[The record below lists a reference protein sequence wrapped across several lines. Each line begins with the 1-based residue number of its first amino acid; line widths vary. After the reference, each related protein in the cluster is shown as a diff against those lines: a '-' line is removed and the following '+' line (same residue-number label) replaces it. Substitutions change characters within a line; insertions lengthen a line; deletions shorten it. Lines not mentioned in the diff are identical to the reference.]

1 MKAMDL
7 LIGFGSVKDSF
18 VIGAEE
24 FRQGKQKAQMKRLS
38 TRKMWL
44 IAAVIALM
52 LLLVGCAVAYANGWF
67 QQIFS
72 ARSETPLSPAQ
83 IQYIQ
88 DNEQLVGQSQTK
100 NDWTIDLKST
110 ICDGSTGYLV
120 FQITGPD
127 DVDLEQYLNPPTVDD
142 KRLSMGN
149 YSASRKAAY
158 SMAVASIGT
167 VDRERNYWYLDG
179 GDWISDGD
187 GQPNTV
193 LFCMSI
199 RCEKMDPNKPMLL
212 EEPFGKDVSFR
223 IRLMGITLEYTNLE
237 LRKEIEE
244 KYAGQDYLVDG
255 EEAAGLFCS
264 DILTDE
270 QWDFDIS
277 FDPDNQFVELI
288 NQPVS
293 AQAKVWRYAD
303 EKQWEVRESLED
315 AQIASLRVTPFG
327 ANITYVPKPDAVG
340 ISPRLGK
347 TMEDAIYAVMKDGSR
362 IKLDLSGNNDTVLQ
376 AETPIVLS
384 QLDSILLEDGTA
396 IPLLY
401 PPKEARQTGPS
412 GIE

>member
-7 LIGFGSVKDSF
+7 LVGFGSVKDSY

-24 FRQGKQKAQMKRLS
+24 FRQGKHKAQIKRLS
-38 TRKMWL
+38 TRKAWL
-44 IAAVIALM
+44 IAAVIALT

-72 ARSETPLSPAQ
+72 ARSETPLSSEQ

-88 DNEQLVGQSQTK
+88 NNEQIVGQSQTK
-100 NDWTIDLKST
+100 NDWTVDLKST
-110 ICDGSTGYLV
+110 ICDGRTGYLV
-120 FQITGPD
+120 FQVTAPD
-127 DVDLEQYLNPPTVDD
+127 DVDLEQYLNPPTLDD

-149 YSASRKAAY
+149 CSASRKAAY
-158 SMAVASIGT
+158 SLAVASIGT
-167 VDRERNYWYLDG
+167 VDTERNYWYLDG
-179 GDWISDGD
+179 GSWISDQD

-212 EEPFGKDVSFR
+212 EDPFGKDVSFR
-223 IRLMGITLEYTNLE
+223 IRLLGITLEYTNLE
-237 LRKEIEE
+237 LQKEIEE

-270 QWDFDIS
+270 EWYFDVT
-277 FDPDNQFVELI
+277 FDPDNQFMELI

-303 EKQWEVRESLED
+303 EKQWETKDSLEEV
-315 AQIASLRVTPFG
+315 QISSFRVTPFG
-327 ANITYVPKPDAVG
+327 ASISYVPKPDAIG
-340 ISPRLGK
+340 ISLK
-347 TMEDAIYAVMKDGSR
+347 LWQNLDDEIYAVMKDGSR
-362 IKLDLSGNNDTVLQ
+362 IKLDLVGTDNAVLQ

-384 QLDSILLEDGTA
+384 QLDYILLEDGTKLFA
-396 IPLLY
+396 PNI
-401 PPKEARQTGPS
+401 
-412 GIE
+412 